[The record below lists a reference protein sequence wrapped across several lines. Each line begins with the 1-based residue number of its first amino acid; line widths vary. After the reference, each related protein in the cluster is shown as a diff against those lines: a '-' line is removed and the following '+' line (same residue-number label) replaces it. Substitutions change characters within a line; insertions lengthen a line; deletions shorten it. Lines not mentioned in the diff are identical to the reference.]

1 MHLLRIQE
9 VANLTGLSRS
19 SIYKQIKLKNFPTG
33 VKITDRSTAWPSN
46 EVEAWIAARIDE
58 RPAPISDQK
67 DTLRAGPAASCAA
80 ERES

>member
-1 MHLLRIQE
+1 MQLLRIQE

-46 EVEAWIAARIDE
+46 EVEAWIVDRIEARPSISAQRNASIYDVDE
-58 RPAPISDQK
+58 GDPH
-67 DTLRAGPAASCAA
+67 
-80 ERES
+80 E

>member
-46 EVEAWIAARIDE
+46 EVEAWIADRITAR
-58 RPAPISDQK
+58 PSISAHVNASIYDDHK
-67 DTLRAGPAASCAA
+67 DNPH
-80 ERES
+80 E